1 MTETALEHPYM
12 AELAEAAP
20 LTGEQWK
27 QIPPIS
33 PTMTIPGM
41 YAHRAKVHPGSVVA
55 EKRMRFGS
63 LLPVTIE
70 EFLAEVEV
78 YARGLIGLG
87 VQPGESVALLAANS
101 YQWMVMDVAIL
112 SAGAIMVPIYESD
125 SAQQIRHILDDAKI
139 VALFTDTSQ
148 QADLVES
155 VRGEGLRD
163 ILSFDRGAAMRLQ
176 SLARQ
181 VAPVEADERL
191 ANMGID
197 DVATIIYTS
206 GTTGVPKGV
215 VLTHKNIVATTASIH
230 SILFDIAQ
238 NPQTRILL
246 FLPLAHVLARFVM
259 HGISVGAGRVGFSP
273 DTKNLVADIAAFQPT
288 LLLVV
293 PRVLEKVYN
302 SAHAKAGGGL
312 KSKVFGW
319 SARRAKELGGERER
333 DLAAKRNFTY
343 TVANALVLK
352 KVRAVMGA
360 NLKYVVCGGAP
371 LSTEL
376 AQFYRG
382 LGLTVMVGYGL
393 SESTGPVTVQRPNYT
408 PQGTSGP
415 AIPLNEVMID
425 ETDGEILL
433 RGASI
438 FQGYH
443 NLPEATAAA
452 FTDGWFRTGDVGR
465 IDEDGQVLITGRKKG
480 ILVTAGGK
488 NVSPEALEDPLST
501 HPLIGHVV
509 VVGDAK
515 PFIGALVTLDPDM
528 LPGWLMSKGL
538 PVVDPVTA
546 AEMPEVRE
554 SLQRA
559 IRRANKNVS
568 RAESIRRFNI
578 LNAAFTVEN
587 GYLTPSLKLRR
598 NKVLQDFAGEVEGI
612 YEGEGE
618 DVAEAP

>member
-1 MTETALEHPYM
+1 MPQTTPSHPAYTFGLDGGP
-12 AELAEAAP
+12 EL
-20 LTGEQWK
+20 TVQQWK
-27 QIPPIS
+27 QIPPIIPS
-33 PTMTIPGM
+33 MTIPGM
-41 YAHRAKVHPGSVVA
+41 YAHRAKIHPRSVVA
-55 EKRMRFGS
+55 EKRLQFGS
-63 LLPVTIE
+63 LVPVTIE
-70 EFLAEVEV
+70 ELLAEVEV

-87 VQPGESVALLAANS
+87 VQPGESVGILAANS
-101 YQWMVMDVAIL
+101 YQWMVMDLAIL
-112 SAGAIMVPIYESD
+112 TAGAVTVPIYESD
-125 SAQQIRHILDDAKI
+125 SAEQIRHILRDAKI

-155 VRGEGLRD
+155 VRSESLGD
-163 ILSFDRGAAMRLQ
+163 ILSFDRDAKIRLQ

-181 VAPVEADERL
+181 VAPVEVDQRL
-191 ANMGID
+191 AKTKIT

-215 VLTHKNIVATTASIH
+215 VLTHKNFVATTASIH

-238 NPQTRILL
+238 NPKTRILL

-259 HGISVGAGRVGFSP
+259 HAISSGAGTVGFSP
-273 DTKNLVADIAAFQPT
+273 DTKNLVADIAAFEPS

-302 SAHAKAGGGL
+302 AAHAKAGPGV
-312 KSKVFGW
+312 KSKLFRW
-319 SARRAKELGGERER
+319 SARAAKYHGAEREL
-333 DLAAKRNFTY
+333 DVTAKRNLTY
-343 TVANALVLK
+343 AVANALVLK
-352 KVRAVMGA
+352 KIRTLMGP

-371 LSTEL
+371 LAAEL

-393 SESTGPVTVQRPNYT
+393 SESTGPVTVQRPDFT
-408 PQGTSGP
+408 PQGTAGP
-415 AIPLNEVMID
+415 VIPLNEIMID
-425 ETDGEILL
+425 ESDGEILL
-433 RGASI
+433 RGDSI

-443 NLPEATAAA
+443 NLPEATAEA
-452 FTDGWFRTGDVGR
+452 FTDGWFRTGDIGR
-465 IDEDGQVLITGRKKG
+465 IEADGQVRITGRKKG

-515 PFIGALVTLDPDM
+515 PYVGALVTLAPEM
-528 LPGWLMSKGL
+528 LPGWLTNKGL

-546 AEMPEVRE
+546 AELPEVKA

-559 IRRANKNVS
+559 IKRANKNVS
-568 RAESIRRFNI
+568 RAESIRKFII

-598 NKVLQDFAGEVEGI
+598 NKVLQNFAENVEAL
-612 YEGEGE
+612 YAGEGE
-618 DVAEAP
+618 DVS